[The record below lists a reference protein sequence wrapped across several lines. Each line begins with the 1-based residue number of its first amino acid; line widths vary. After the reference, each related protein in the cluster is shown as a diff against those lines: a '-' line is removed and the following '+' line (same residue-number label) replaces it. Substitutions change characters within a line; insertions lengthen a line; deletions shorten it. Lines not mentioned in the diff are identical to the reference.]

1 MRNAQL
7 FPGRDVPFSALY
19 LASYE
24 MLKQEIPS
32 KIDAS
37 PNTCHVLAGLGK
49 PYYTSLIS
57 TITRKPEHDD
67 TVNNCGETI
76 RLSEYVDIVRN

>member
-37 PNTCHVLAGLGK
+37 PNTCHVLAGLG
-49 PYYTSLIS
+49 THLVS
-57 TITRKPEHDD
+57 TPIRKLENDD
-67 TVNNCGETI
+67 AVWI
-76 RLSEYVDIVRN
+76 